1 MAGCRSIKYKSWG
14 RNLTTG
20 IFQDKVII
28 SKKTDMNFII
38 AFVLLLGLGLVTLYS
53 VSSSISLRPK
63 GDELFFIKRQLAFA
77 SIGLVLMIVATMIDL
92 DKVRQYLP
100 TIVLLT
106 ILACLLTNVPGIGIE
121 KNGAHRWIGFAG
133 IELQPSEPA
142 KIVIVLFLAN
152 IFAKKYERINDFITT
167 VIPAFIM
174 SSIFVLIIFFQ
185 NDFSTSVIVGCIC
198 IIMFYFAGISL
209 KYFAGLLVVAIPI
222 IFMFIFI
229 EEYRVNRLIAFF
241 KPSTDTLGKNFQPN
255 LARQAV
261 ANGGFWGSGI
271 GVFTNNIPEV
281 QSDYIFAGW
290 ASQMGYFGV
299 ILYFAV
305 LAYFAVSGYKIALN
319 CEDRYRSLLVF
330 GSVSAIVVQS
340 IVNCA
345 VVCGL
350 LPPTGIPLPFFSLGG
365 TSLIVS
371 MLFCGL
377 IINVSLWNSIGRKF

>member
-1 MAGCRSIKYKSWG
+1 MTS
-14 RNLTTG
+14 G

-38 AFVLLLGLGLVTLYS
+38 SFVLLLGLGLVTLYS
-53 VSSSISLRPK
+53 VSSGISLRPK
-63 GDELFFIKRQLAFA
+63 GDELFFIKRQLKFA
-77 SIGLVLMIVATMIDL
+77 MVGLVLMIGLTMVDL
-92 DKVRQYLP
+92 DKLRQYLP
-100 TIVLLT
+100 VIVLVT

-121 KNGAHRWIGFAG
+121 KNGARRWIGFG
-133 IELQPSEPA
+133 GFELQPSEPA
-142 KIVIVLFLAN
+142 KIVIVIFLAN
-152 IFAKKYERINDFITT
+152 IFAKKHERINDFITT

-174 SSIFVLIIFFQ
+174 SSIFVLVIFFQ
-185 NDFSTSVIVGCIC
+185 NDFSTSVIVSCIC

-209 KYFAGLLVVAIPI
+209 KYFAGLLVVAVPI
-222 IFMFIFI
+222 IFMFIFV

-241 KPSTDTLGKNFQPN
+241 KPASDTLGKNFQPN

-271 GVFTNNIPEV
+271 GAFTNNIPEV

-290 ASQMGYFGV
+290 ASQMGFFGIIIYFV
-299 ILYFAV
+299 VLIYFA
-305 LAYFAVSGYKIALN
+305 LSGYKIALN
-319 CEDRYRSLLVF
+319 CDDRYRSLLVF
-330 GSVSAIVVQS
+330 GSVSAILMQS

-377 IINVSLWNSIGRKF
+377 IINVSRWNSAGGKY

>member
-1 MAGCRSIKYKSWG
+1 MTS
-14 RNLTTG
+14 G

-53 VSSSISLRPK
+53 VSSGISLRPK
-63 GDELFFIKRQLAFA
+63 GDELFFIKRQLKFA
-77 SIGLVLMIVATMIDL
+77 VVGLVFMIGLTMVDL
-92 DKVRQYLP
+92 DKLRQYLP
-100 TIVLLT
+100 VIVLVTIV
-106 ILACLLTNVPGIGIE
+106 ACLLTNVPGIGIE
-121 KNGAHRWIGFAG
+121 KNGAHRWIGFG
-133 IELQPSEPA
+133 GFELQPSEPA
-142 KIVIVLFLAN
+142 KIVIVMFLAN
-152 IFAKKYERINDFITT
+152 IFAKKHEKINDLMTSI
-167 VIPAFIM
+167 IPALIM
-174 SSIFVLIIFFQ
+174 SAIFVMMIFMQ
-185 NDFSTSVIVGCIC
+185 NDFSTSIIVVCIC
-198 IIMFYFAGISL
+198 IVMFFFAGISFW
-209 KYFAGLLVVAIPI
+209 YFLGMIVLAVPVAFML
-222 IFMFIFI
+222 IFV

-241 KPSTDTLGKNFQPN
+241 KPASDTLGKNFQPT

-271 GVFTNNIPEV
+271 GAFTNNIPEV

-290 ASQMGYFGV
+290 ASQMGFFGI
-299 ILYFAV
+299 ILYFLV
-305 LAYFAVSGYKIALN
+305 LIYFAISGYKIAFK

-330 GSVSAIVVQS
+330 GSVSALLVQS
-340 IVNCA
+340 LVNCA

-377 IINVSLWNSIGRKF
+377 IINVSRWNSAGGKY